1 MVVGNPRKSRM
12 MMMGGGYRY
21 KDMPIEC
28 TMYKY
33 GVELSVQVIDVKV
46 GFIDVKEYYTQGELT
61 DVYL

>member
-1 MVVGNPRKSRM
+1 
-12 MMMGGGYRY
+12 
-21 KDMPIEC
+21 MPIEC
-28 TMYKY
+28 SMYKY